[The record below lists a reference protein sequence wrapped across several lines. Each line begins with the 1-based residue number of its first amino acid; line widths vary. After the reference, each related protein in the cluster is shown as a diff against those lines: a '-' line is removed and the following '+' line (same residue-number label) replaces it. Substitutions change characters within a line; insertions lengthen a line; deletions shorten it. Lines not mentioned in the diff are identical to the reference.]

1 MLAYLYRYIW
11 DWMAVGFLTEEERT
25 QLRIES
31 MILHVVGEEE
41 FDPQPTR
48 IVEHSGFFIGRI
60 LDTDVTAVYQFK
72 EESGSRDKLQNMAI
86 GATTFEVGAQHL
98 SREFSRQHGATTRD
112 GAFFVF
118 DLRTDDPN
126 VRIFSMI
133 KYDYREAIEQS
144 EGEDGQQKLRRIIHA
159 FIDDKKAIQKSML
172 MRVVNGQAETMVAAC
187 DRTKQSPAIADYFAT
202 FLDVQRIHSDE
213 ELNRRLVEALRKTFS
228 ESKDVLPNNDVARAL
243 QQAKG
248 VLRDRQEIS
257 EEAILD
263 AVLAGAGHPTEDDVR
278 TLLQRRTTQRLR
290 THKLTGLM
298 FPPDRQVLGKPSLR
312 RIRTTEGVTVTFPD
326 EVNAVTVQRVRNPE
340 GYGETITISTD
351 RVVEDTVVS
360 DRTR

>member
-1 MLAYLYRYIW
+1 M
-11 DWMAVGFLTEEERT
+11 GFLTEDERR

-48 IVEHSGFFIGRI
+48 VVEHSGFFIGRI
-60 LDTDVTAVYQFK
+60 LDTDVAAVYQFK
-72 EESGSRDKLQNMAI
+72 EVSGSRDQLQNMAT
-86 GATTFEVGAQHL
+86 GATTFETGAQNL

-118 DLRTDDPN
+118 DLRADDAN

-144 EGEDGQQKLRRIIHA
+144 EGEDGQQRLRRIIHA
-159 FIDDKKAIQKSML
+159 FIDDKKAIQKSAL

-187 DRTKQSPAIADYFAT
+187 DRTKPAPAIADYFAT
-202 FLDVQRIHSDE
+202 FLDVERIHSDE

-228 ESKDVLPNNDVARAL
+228 ECKDVLPNNDVARAL

-248 VLRDRQEIS
+248 VLRDRQEID
-257 EEAILD
+257 EEAIVD
-263 AVLAGAGHPTEDDVR
+263 AVLAAAGHPANDDVR
-278 TLLQRRTTQRLR
+278 TLLRRRTTQKLR
-290 THKLTGLM
+290 THRLTGLA
-298 FPPDRQVLGKPSLR
+298 FPPDRQVLRKPSLR
-312 RIRTTEGVTVTFPD
+312 RIRTTEGVTVTYPD
-326 EVNAVTVQRVRNPE
+326 EVNAVTVQRVRNTE
-340 GYGETITISTD
+340 GEGETITITTD
-351 RVVEDTVVS
+351 RVVEDSVVS
-360 DRTR
+360 DRAR